1 MEAQGFSVVYEPNVA
16 ASISAGSECGKDKTE
31 QHEEG
36 QEQGKP
42 LKLLHTTHP
51 FFQKRVTG
59 RLPE

>member
-16 ASISAGSECGKDKTE
+16 ASISAGSGCGKDKTE

-42 LKLLHTTHP
+42 LKLFHKAHP
-51 FFQKRVTG
+51 FFENSVIG
-59 RLPE
+59 